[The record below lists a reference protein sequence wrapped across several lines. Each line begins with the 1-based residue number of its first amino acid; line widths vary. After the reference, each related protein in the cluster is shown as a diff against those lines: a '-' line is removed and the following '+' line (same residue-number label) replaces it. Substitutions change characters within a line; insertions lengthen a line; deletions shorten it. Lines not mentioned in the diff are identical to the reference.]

1 VTRPRRRRR
10 YTLGKRA
17 DARDATRRAIV
28 AATMACHQERGILA
42 TTLRDIAARAS
53 VSPGTVL
60 NHFPRMAELVQ
71 ACGELTA
78 TTWPFPGEEA
88 LAGRTALDDRV
99 RALATA
105 LYRAWD
111 TPFAPI
117 FPRLQ
122 LERAQVPALDAYF
135 SDVEARHRA
144 LVRAAL
150 PVGASDAHRALAYAL
165 TSFPTWRTLT
175 SEGLTTEEA
184 AAQAASAVLTVLG
197 RPQDAT
203 RAAVRAR
210 EEPPHA
216 DADRGSR

>member
-1 VTRPRRRRR
+1 V
-10 YTLGKRA
+10 
-17 DARDATRRAIV
+17 
-28 AATMACHQERGILA
+28 
-42 TTLRDIAARAS
+42 
-53 VSPGTVL
+53 
-60 NHFPRMAELVQ
+60 
-71 ACGELTA
+71 
-78 TTWPFPGEEA
+78 
-88 LAGRTALDDRV
+88 
-99 RALATA
+99 
-105 LYRAWD
+105 
-111 TPFAPI
+111 API

-122 LERAQVPALDAYF
+122 LERAEVPALDAWF

-150 PVGASDAHRALAYAL
+150 PAGASDAHRALAYAL

-197 RPQDAT
+197 RPQGAT

-216 DADRGSR
+216 DAARGSR

>member
-1 VTRPRRRRR
+1 VPRPRRQ

-17 DARDATRRAIV
+17 DARDATRRQIV
-28 AATMACHQERGILA
+28 EATMACHQERGILA
-42 TTLRDIAARAS
+42 TTLRDIARRAG

-60 NHFPRMAELVQ
+60 NHFPRMTELVH

-78 TTWPFPGEEA
+78 ATWPFPGDEV
-88 LAGRTALDDRV
+88 LAGRTALEDRV
-99 RALATA
+99 RALAIA

-122 LERAQVPALDAYF
+122 LERAEVPALDAWF
-135 SDVEARHRA
+135 SDVEARHHA

-197 RPQDAT
+197 HPQGAT